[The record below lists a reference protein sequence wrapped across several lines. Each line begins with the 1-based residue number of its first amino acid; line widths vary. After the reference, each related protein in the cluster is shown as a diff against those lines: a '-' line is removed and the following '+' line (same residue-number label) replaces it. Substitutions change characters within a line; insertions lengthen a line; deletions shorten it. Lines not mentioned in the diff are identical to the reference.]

1 MYHHRMPIRFDDN
14 AIRAE
19 LLERFTRYVQVF
31 TTSDRHSETTPST
44 VRQLDLAR
52 VLAGELQALGIED
65 CRITEYGYVI
75 ARLPAR
81 GSTAPPPVCFLSH
94 MDTAPDSSGENV
106 KPQQWENYAGGP
118 IDIGHGK
125 VLDPEDYPDLTRYCG
140 DTIITAD
147 GSTLLGAD
155 DKAGVAEIMTAVAY
169 LVAHPEIEHGEIEVV
184 FTPDEEIGRG
194 VDKLDIEDLHSR
206 FAYTVDGGGEGSIE
220 AECFTAYSVRVEIEG
235 YVIHPGSAKNKMV
248 NAVSLAGRLLSML
261 PQAESPEATEG
272 RDGFYCPTEVSGDYG
287 GARIDMIIRDF
298 ELAEVERR
306 IEYVRSLAAT
316 LEKAYPPASITVTAR
331 KQYLNMRDKISETPF
346 LIEILTDA
354 VIAAGAEVVMEPIR
368 GGTDGSRLTEM
379 GLPTP
384 NIFTGGHNF
393 HGPYEW
399 IPVGSMVKAT
409 LTILNLI
416 QLWAIRMAPK
426 PR

>member
-1 MYHHRMPIRFDDN
+1 VYHCAMSIHIDEATIRTG
-14 AIRAE
+14 
-19 LLERFTRYVQVF
+19 LVERFTRYVRVH
-31 TTSDRHSETTPST
+31 TTSDRHSDTTPST
-44 VRQLDLAR
+44 SRQFDLAR
-52 VLAGELQALGIED
+52 LLAQELEVIGVDD

-81 GSTAPPPVCFLSH
+81 GTTSTTPLCFLAH

-106 KPQQWENYAGGP
+106 HPRLWDDYSGDV
-118 IDIGHGK
+118 IDIGHERT
-125 VLDPEDYPDLTRYCG
+125 LDPADYPELLHYRG
-140 DTIITAD
+140 DTIITGD

-169 LVAHPEIEHGEIEVV
+169 LIEHPEISHGEIEVV

-194 VDKLDIEDLHSR
+194 VDKLDLRDLRSR
-206 FAYTVDGGGEGSIE
+206 FAYTVDGGREGSIE
-220 AECFTAYSVRVEIEG
+220 AECFNAYSVRVEIEG

-272 RDGFYCPTEVSGDYG
+272 RDGFYCPTEVSGNYG
-287 GARIDMIIRDF
+287 ASRVDMIIRDF
-298 ELAEVERR
+298 EIEEVHRR
-306 IEYVRSLAAT
+306 IDYIRSLAAT
-316 LEKAYPPASITVTAR
+316 LEKAYPPATITVTTH
-331 KQYLNMRDKISETPF
+331 KQYLNMRDRIYESPF
-346 LIEILTDA
+346 MIELLTEA
-354 VIAAGAEVVMEPIR
+354 VRASGAEVVMEPIR

-399 IPVGSMVKAT
+399 IPLGSMVKAT
-409 LTILNLI
+409 ATVLNLI
-416 QLWAIRMAPK
+416 SLWADRVSPEVE
-426 PR
+426 

>member
-1 MYHHRMPIRFDDN
+1 MAIHIDESTIRTGVV
-14 AIRAE
+14 
-19 LLERFTRYVQVF
+19 ERFTRYVRVY
-31 TTSDRHSETTPST
+31 TTSDRHSDTTPST
-44 VRQLDLAR
+44 ERQFDLAR
-52 VLAGELQALGIED
+52 LLAAELREIGVDD
-65 CRITEYGYVI
+65 CTITEFGYVI

-81 GSTAPPPVCFLSH
+81 GTRSVAPVCFLAH

-106 KPQQWENYAGGP
+106 NPRRWDDYAG
-118 IDIGHGK
+118 DSLEIGHGK
-125 VLDPEDYPDLTRYCG
+125 TLDPADYPELLRYRG
-140 DTIITAD
+140 DTIITGD

-155 DKAGVAEIMTAVAY
+155 DKAGVAEIMTAIAY
-169 LVAHPEIEHGEIEVV
+169 LMEHPEIPHGEIELV

-194 VDKLDIEDLHSR
+194 VDKLNLDDLHSR

-220 AECFTAYSVRVEIEG
+220 AECFNAFSLRVEIEG

-248 NAVSLAGRLLSML
+248 NAVGLAGRLLAML

-272 RDGFYCPTEVSGDYG
+272 RDGFYCPTEVAGDYG
-287 GARIDMIIRDF
+287 SARVDMIIRDF
-298 ELAEVERR
+298 EIEEVHRR
-306 IEYVRSLAAT
+306 IDYVRSLAAT
-316 LEKAYPPASITVTAR
+316 LEKAYPPASITVTAH
-331 KQYLNMRDKISETPF
+331 KQYLNMRDRIYESPF
-346 LIEILTDA
+346 LIELLTEA
-354 VIAAGAEVVMEPIR
+354 VKASGVDVVMEPIR

-409 LTILNLI
+409 TTVIHLI
-416 QLWAIRMAPK
+416 SLWADRVSAENG
-426 PR
+426 